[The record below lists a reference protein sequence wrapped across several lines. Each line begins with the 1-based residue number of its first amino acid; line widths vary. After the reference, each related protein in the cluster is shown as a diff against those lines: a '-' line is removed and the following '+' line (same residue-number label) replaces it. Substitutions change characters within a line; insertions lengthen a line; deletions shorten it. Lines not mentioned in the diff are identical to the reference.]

1 MAIENAAQASEVVRG
16 FLADMGQTLYVW
28 PRKAERSD
36 GTWVVEFGVGYLVM
50 RFEINAETGEII
62 RYGPVQA

>member
-1 MAIENAAQASEVVRG
+1 MAIENAVQASEVVRR
-16 FLADMGQTLYVW
+16 FLADMGETLFVW
-28 PRKAERSD
+28 PLRAERSN
-36 GTWVVEFGVGYLVM
+36 GIWTVEFGVGLRVM